1 MDRDILSDR
10 AFEIF
15 FREYYSSVFDF
26 LYRYTGD
33 ENLSKDLAQTT
44 FLRIYEQREKI
55 VKVNS
60 AKAFLYTIARH
71 LYWNHSKHEKI
82 SMNYADQF
90 SEDDIDDYNFL
101 HEVTRDET
109 IRILRYAIRQLP
121 SRSREVI
128 LLNME
133 GKNNVEVA
141 ETLNISLNTVKSLK
155 KTAYVVLRKILSKE
169 YIALLIC
176 LLGD

>member
-1 MDRDILSDR
+1 
-10 AFEIF
+10 
-15 FREYYSSVFDF
+15 
-26 LYRYTGD
+26 
-33 ENLSKDLAQTT
+33 
-44 FLRIYEQREKI
+44 
-55 VKVNS
+55 
-60 AKAFLYTIARH
+60 
-71 LYWNHSKHEKI
+71 
-82 SMNYADQF
+82 MNYADQF
-90 SEDDIDDYNFL
+90 SEDGIDDCNFL

-121 SRSREVI
+121 SRSREII
-128 LLNME
+128 LLNMD

-169 YIALLIC
+169 YITLLIC